1 MTALQLVNQWHR
13 QRRIDDPRLY
23 ELMVRRLTIKPVSPH
38 ALDITGISAARL
50 SELVTS
56 GAIGQVRGVGVY
68 RLRQLRQ
75 LVRPHHR
82 ELYVDREQLMRL
94 SERVGRV

>member
-1 MTALQLVNQWHR
+1 MTALQLVNLWQR
-13 QRRIDDPRLY
+13 QRRLDPRLY

-50 SELVTS
+50 SELVVS
-56 GAIGQVRGVGVY
+56 GAIGQVRGVGEY

-75 LVRPHHR
+75 LVRPHHGA
-82 ELYVDREQLMRL
+82 LYVDREQMMRYSAKL
-94 SERVGRV
+94 Q